1 MTFLIH
7 PDHSLLPNLMSSL
20 TLNCVA
26 QEQSQNKRFIM
37 KKFQNVEGIALKVL
51 KKGVE
56 ESKGD
61 TNHVERSSD
70 VDEN

>member
-1 MTFLIH
+1 
-7 PDHSLLPNLMSSL
+7 
-20 TLNCVA
+20 
-26 QEQSQNKRFIM
+26 M

-61 TNHVERSSD
+61 RNDKERSSD
-70 VDEN
+70 ADENWSLYCLKTRFMI

>member
-1 MTFLIH
+1 
-7 PDHSLLPNLMSSL
+7 MSSL
-20 TLNCVA
+20 TLNRIA

-51 KKGVE
+51 KKGVA

-61 TNHVERSSD
+61 TNHAQGSSD
-70 VDEN
+70 IDEN

>member
-1 MTFLIH
+1 
-7 PDHSLLPNLMSSL
+7 
-20 TLNCVA
+20 
-26 QEQSQNKRFIM
+26 M

-61 TNHVERSSD
+61 RDYEERSSD
-70 VDEN
+70 VEEN